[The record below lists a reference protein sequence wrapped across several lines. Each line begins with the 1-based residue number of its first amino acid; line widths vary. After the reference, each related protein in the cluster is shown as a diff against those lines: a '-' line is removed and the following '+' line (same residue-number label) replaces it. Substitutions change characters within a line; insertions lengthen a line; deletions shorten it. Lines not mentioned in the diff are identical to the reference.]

1 MELDVEAVGYK
12 AMKFLTINRILW
24 AVYLSLL
31 GVLLPHTA
39 WTFQNFEPQNKTG
52 AIGLVA
58 WTAAFAFEA
67 SIAAL
72 THKLSIHIENTPKR
86 LMPWSKFRYRYL
98 NAYSL
103 GLVASILVSSMANLA
118 HAVEFGRPMAIFTEW
133 NIPFSIYAL
142 AFGAV
147 LPLVSLVFARVLS
160 NVVETEGEEDPAFS
174 EAKATIAD
182 LRRQLRESETQKKT
196 AEDACNRAEARFAS
210 IGGLLTKLLSDDKR
224 ERIIA
229 AHSLWNK
236 LPGSAVAIITD
247 TSPSYVSE
255 VLNAGTTEEK

>member
-1 MELDVEAVGYK
+1 MELDVEAIGYK

-39 WTFQNFEPQNKTG
+39 WTFQNFEPQKTTG

-72 THKLSIHIENTPKR
+72 THKLSIHIEHTPKR
-86 LMPWSKFRYRYL
+86 LTPSGKFQYRYL

-103 GLVASILVSSMANLA
+103 GLVASIAVSSMANLA

-147 LPLVSLVFARVLS
+147 LPLVSLIFARVLS
-160 NVVETEGEEDPAFS
+160 NVVETEGEEDPAFI
-174 EAKATIAD
+174 EAKAAITD
-182 LRRQLRESETQKKT
+182 LRRQLRESEAQRKT
-196 AEDACNRAEARFAS
+196 AEDARARAEAKFAS
-210 IGGLLTKLLSDDKR
+210 TGGLLTKLVSDDKR

-229 AHSLWNK
+229 AHSLWKK
-236 LPGSAVAIITD
+236 LPGSAIAIITD
-247 TSPSYVSE
+247 ASPSYVSE